1 MEVENRM
8 KKFLLLIVFIV
19 ISLPCFSEEI
29 ANPSIANTGFDI
41 ILERSGETDYY
52 FTEYNSNVRLERVVF
67 SLILTDD
74 SDNEYSEAELGFHY
88 QIYNTG
94 NYTVKMIFE
103 AEDNSSHMLK
113 NTDINAEEKNK
124 WLDYTVSA
132 SGDTV
137 ETNIES
143 NDTVDT
149 KIESNNVKS
158 LTIYSGMID
167 SNTGVSGNVNLA
179 LRIDAP
185 TWGNE
190 NAAFFDGQ
198 YTGRIVV
205 EVIKH

>member
-8 KKFLLLIVFIV
+8 KKFLFLIIFII
-19 ISLPCFSEEI
+19 ISSPCFSEEI
-29 ANPSIANTGFDI
+29 ANTSIANTSFDI

-52 FTEYNSNVRLERVVF
+52 FTEYNSNTRLERVVF
-67 SLILTDD
+67 SLIRTDD
-74 SDNEYSEAELGFHY
+74 SGNEYSEAELGFHY

-113 NTDINAEEKNK
+113 NTDINADEENK
-124 WLDYTVSA
+124 WLDYTVKA
-132 SGDTV
+132 SGNTLDT
-137 ETNIES
+137 TIDTTIES
-143 NDTVDT
+143 ND
-149 KIESNNVKS
+149 ESNAIKS
-158 LTIYSGMID
+158 LTIYSGEID

-185 TWGNE
+185 TWNDE
-190 NAAFFDGQ
+190 TAAFFDGQ

>member
-113 NTDINAEEKNK
+113 NTDINADEEKNK
-124 WLDYTVSA
+124 WLDYTVIA
-132 SGDTV
+132 SG
-137 ETNIES
+137 
-143 NDTVDT
+143 DTVDT
-149 KIESNNVKS
+149 KIESNDVKP
-158 LTIYSGMID
+158 LTIYSGQID

-205 EVIKH
+205 EVINQ

>member
-8 KKFLLLIVFIV
+8 KKFLFLIIFII
-19 ISLPCFSEEI
+19 ISSPCFSEEI

-52 FTEYNSNVRLERVVF
+52 FTEYNSNTRLERVVF
-67 SLILTDD
+67 SLIRTDD
-74 SDNEYSEAELGFHY
+74 SGNEYSEAELGFHY

-94 NYTVKMIFE
+94 SYTVKMIFE

-113 NTDINAEEKNK
+113 NTDINADEEKNK
-124 WLDYTVSA
+124 WLDYTVIA
-132 SGDTV
+132 SG
-137 ETNIES
+137 
-143 NDTVDT
+143 DTVDT
-149 KIESNNVKS
+149 KIESNDVKP
-158 LTIYSGMID
+158 LTIYSGQID
-167 SNTGVSGNVNLA
+167 SNTGVSGNVNLV
-179 LRIDAP
+179 LHIDAP

-205 EVIKH
+205 EVINQ

>member
-8 KKFLLLIVFIV
+8 KKFLFLIIFII
-19 ISLPCFSEEI
+19 ISSPCFSEEI
-29 ANPSIANTGFDI
+29 ANTSIANTSFDI

-52 FTEYNSNVRLERVVF
+52 FTEYNSNTRLERVVF
-67 SLILTDD
+67 SLIRTDD
-74 SDNEYSEAELGFHY
+74 SGNEYSEAELGFHY

-113 NTDINAEEKNK
+113 NTDINAEENK
-124 WLDYTVSA
+124 WLDYVVEA
-132 SGDTV
+132 S
-137 ETNIES
+137 
-143 NDTVDT
+143 VDADA
-149 KIESNNVKS
+149 KYRPQISDDGKS
-158 LTIYSGMID
+158 LTIYSNKDSEPID

-185 TWGNE
+185 TWNDE
-190 NAAFFDGQ
+190 TAAFFDGQ

>member
-1 MEVENRM
+1 MEVEYRM

-52 FTEYNSNVRLERVVF
+52 FTEYNSNTRLERVVF
-67 SLILTDD
+67 SLIRTDD
-74 SDNEYSEAELGFHY
+74 SGNEYSEAELGFHY

-94 NYTVKMIFE
+94 SYTVKMIFE

-113 NTDINAEEKNK
+113 NTDINADEKNK
-124 WLDYTVSA
+124 WLDYAVEA
-132 SGDTV
+132 S
-137 ETNIES
+137 
-143 NDTVDT
+143 VDT
-149 KIESNNVKS
+149 AEYSPQISDDEKS
-158 LTIYSGMID
+158 LTIYSGQID

-185 TWGNE
+185 TWGNK

-205 EVIKH
+205 EVKNQ

>member
-1 MEVENRM
+1 MEVEYRM

-52 FTEYNSNVRLERVVF
+52 FTEYNSNTRLERVVF
-67 SLILTDD
+67 SLIRTDD
-74 SDNEYSEAELGFHY
+74 SGNEYSEAELGFHY

-113 NTDINAEEKNK
+113 NTDINADEKNK
-124 WLDYTVSA
+124 WLDYAVEA
-132 SGDTV
+132 S
-137 ETNIES
+137 
-143 NDTVDT
+143 VDT
-149 KIESNNVKS
+149 AEYSPQISDDGKS
-158 LTIYSGMID
+158 LTIYSGQID

-185 TWGNE
+185 TWGNK

-205 EVIKH
+205 EVKNQ

>member
-1 MEVENRM
+1 MEVEYRM

-52 FTEYNSNVRLERVVF
+52 FTEYNSNTRLERVVF

-74 SDNEYSEAELGFHY
+74 SGNEYSEAELGFHY

-94 NYTVKMIFE
+94 SYTVKMIFE

-113 NTDINAEEKNK
+113 NTDINADEEENK
-124 WLDYTVSA
+124 WLDYTVIA
-132 SGDTV
+132 SG
-137 ETNIES
+137 
-143 NDTVDT
+143 DTVDT
-149 KIESNNVKS
+149 KIESNDVKP
-158 LTIYSGMID
+158 LTIYSGKID

-205 EVIKH
+205 EVKNQ

>member
-1 MEVENRM
+1 MEVEYRM

-52 FTEYNSNVRLERVVF
+52 FTEYNSNTRLERVVF
-67 SLILTDD
+67 SLIRTDD
-74 SDNEYSEAELGFHY
+74 SGNEYSEAELGFHY

-113 NTDINAEEKNK
+113 NTDINADEKNK
-124 WLDYTVSA
+124 WLDYAVEA
-132 SGDTV
+132 S
-137 ETNIES
+137 
-143 NDTVDT
+143 VDT
-149 KIESNNVKS
+149 AEYSPQISDDGKS
-158 LTIYSGMID
+158 LTIYSGQID

>member
-1 MEVENRM
+1 MEVEYRM

-52 FTEYNSNVRLERVVF
+52 FTEYNSNTRLERVVF
-67 SLILTDD
+67 SLIRTDD
-74 SDNEYSEAELGFHY
+74 SGNEYSEAELGFHY

-113 NTDINAEEKNK
+113 NTDINADEKNK
-124 WLDYTVSA
+124 WLDYAVEA
-132 SGDTV
+132 S
-137 ETNIES
+137 
-143 NDTVDT
+143 VDT
-149 KIESNNVKS
+149 AEYSPQISDDGKS
-158 LTIYSGMID
+158 LTIYSGQID

-205 EVIKH
+205 EVKNQ

>member
-1 MEVENRM
+1 MEVEYRM

-52 FTEYNSNVRLERVVF
+52 FTEYNSNTRLERVVF
-67 SLILTDD
+67 SLIRTDD
-74 SDNEYSEAELGFHY
+74 SGNEYSEAELGFHY

-94 NYTVKMIFE
+94 SYTVKMIFE

-113 NTDINAEEKNK
+113 NTDINADEKNK
-124 WLDYTVSA
+124 WLDYAVEA
-132 SGDTV
+132 S
-137 ETNIES
+137 
-143 NDTVDT
+143 VDT
-149 KIESNNVKS
+149 AEYSPQISDDGKS
-158 LTIYSGMID
+158 LTIYSGQID

-205 EVIKH
+205 EVKNQ

>member
-124 WLDYTVSA
+124 WLDYTVKA
-132 SGDTV
+132 SGNTVDTTV
-137 ETNIES
+137 DTPIES
-143 NDTVDT
+143 NG
-149 KIESNNVKS
+149 VKS
-158 LTIYSGMID
+158 LTIYSGKID
-167 SNTGVSGNVNLA
+167 SNTGVSGDVNLT

-185 TWGNE
+185 TWNDGTV
-190 NAAFFDGQ
+190 AFFDGQ

-205 EVIKH
+205 EVINQ